1 MHGIYTC
8 CLVPVAFRSQP
19 ALLSALYPWA
29 VTHLDHITGL
39 QGATATVSLRQPR
52 TEAHLSQ
59 LAVLE
64 NFAEHG
70 LYVKFSNQEAE
81 ELERE
86 ALALALEESTQE
98 VGTDRCVTSF
108 SCCYFMWLD
117 GCLKF
122 LQHSSHMYVVSKLLC
137 MLESIK
143 CALSAQTPGQK
154 GLPPLG
160 LRTTH
165 ACVRMSCCQ

>member
-1 MHGIYTC
+1 MR
-8 CLVPVAFRSQP
+8 FRRREGSSHCKSCSHIRIRDQP
-19 ALLSALYPWA
+19 ANGDHHISIALVHVGDTA
-29 VTHLDHITGL
+29 ASHSL

-70 LYVKFSNQEAE
+70 LYIKFSNEEAE

-98 VGTDRCVTSF
+98 VGSDRSVPASAGSLSLF
-108 SCCYFMWLD
+108 SP
-117 GCLKF
+117 
-122 LQHSSHMYVVSKLLC
+122 Q
-137 MLESIK
+137 
-143 CALSAQTPGQK
+143 SASLT
-154 GLPPLG
+154 
-160 LRTTH
+160 
-165 ACVRMSCCQ
+165 A

>member
-1 MHGIYTC
+1 M
-8 CLVPVAFRSQP
+8 
-19 ALLSALYPWA
+19 
-29 VTHLDHITGL
+29 
-39 QGATATVSLRQPR
+39 SLRQPR

-98 VGTDRCVTSF
+98 VGTDRS
-108 SCCYFMWLD
+108 
-117 GCLKF
+117 
-122 LQHSSHMYVVSKLLC
+122 VVSFQLL
-137 MLESIK
+137 LVHL
-143 CALSAQTPGQK
+143 ARQ
-154 GLPPLG
+154 LPRVPAAGFAHGSQL
-160 LRTTH
+160 
-165 ACVRMSCCQ
+165 

>member
-1 MHGIYTC
+1 MPPSKRVVSYTWHLHMRACVHG
-8 CLVPVAFRSQP
+8 LQF
-19 ALLSALYPWA
+19 SASMATSSFSWA
-29 VTHLDHITGL
+29 ITQSKHMVGL

-98 VGTDRCVTSF
+98 VGTDRSVVF
-108 SCCYFMWLD
+108 S
-117 GCLKF
+117 
-122 LQHSSHMYVVSKLLC
+122 QLL
-137 MLESIK
+137 LVHL
-143 CALSAQTPGQK
+143 A
-154 GLPPLG
+154 
-160 LRTTH
+160 
-165 ACVRMSCCQ
+165 

>member
-1 MHGIYTC
+1 MN
-8 CLVPVAFRSQP
+8 
-19 ALLSALYPWA
+19 
-29 VTHLDHITGL
+29 GL

-70 LYVKFSNQEAE
+70 LYVKFSNEEAE

-98 VGTDRCVTSF
+98 VGTDRWAPWASSLVP
-108 SCCYFMWLD
+108 LQRR
-117 GCLKF
+117 LKT
-122 LQHSSHMYVVSKLLC
+122 LA
-137 MLESIK
+137 I
-143 CALSAQTPGQK
+143 CAVLICACSRK
-154 GLPPLG
+154 GW
-160 LRTTH
+160 
-165 ACVRMSCCQ
+165 

>member
-1 MHGIYTC
+1 MLY
-8 CLVPVAFRSQP
+8 LRPLP
-19 ALLSALYPWA
+19 EALQRIDIILQSAH
-29 VTHLDHITGL
+29 VCL

-70 LYVKFSNQEAE
+70 LYVKFSNDEAE

-98 VGTDRCVTSF
+98 VGSDRCIHT
-108 SCCYFMWLD
+108 
-117 GCLKF
+117 
-122 LQHSSHMYVVSKLLC
+122 
-137 MLESIK
+137 
-143 CALSAQTPGQK
+143 
-154 GLPPLG
+154 
-160 LRTTH
+160 
-165 ACVRMSCCQ
+165 

>member
-1 MHGIYTC
+1 MASRDAAL
-8 CLVPVAFRSQP
+8 CLWPPDLSQHCHQLCPTGRSYNQN
-19 ALLSALYPWA
+19 A
-29 VTHLDHITGL
+29 VCGL

-98 VGTDRCVTSF
+98 VGTDRSAISF
-108 SCCYFMWLD
+108 QITAIACGSTIAESSCSRHLIW
-117 GCLKF
+117 
-122 LQHSSHMYVVSKLLC
+122 
-137 MLESIK
+137 I
-143 CALSAQTPGQK
+143 
-154 GLPPLG
+154 
-160 LRTTH
+160 
-165 ACVRMSCCQ
+165 

>member
-1 MHGIYTC
+1 MLRRLRRLQSKGETPDVLTQDY
-8 CLVPVAFRSQP
+8 
-19 ALLSALYPWA
+19 
-29 VTHLDHITGL
+29 L

-70 LYVKFSNQEAE
+70 LYVKFSNEEAE

-98 VGTDRCVTSF
+98 VGADR
-108 SCCYFMWLD
+108 
-117 GCLKF
+117 
-122 LQHSSHMYVVSKLLC
+122 
-137 MLESIK
+137 
-143 CALSAQTPGQK
+143 
-154 GLPPLG
+154 
-160 LRTTH
+160 
-165 ACVRMSCCQ
+165 